1 MLEAWITREYF
12 CVELDC
18 FREVFCAEGLAAF
31 CFELEE
37 LGAKKEEDTCSADMV
52 MLGLGE
58 RALEDREKLSKIA
71 EKLRLSQPHER
82 T

>member
-1 MLEAWITREYF
+1 
-12 CVELDC
+12 
-18 FREVFCAEGLAAF
+18 LAAF
-31 CFELEE
+31 CFELDI

-58 RALEDREKLSKIA
+58 RALKDREKLSKIA
-71 EKLRLSQPHER
+71 EKLRLSQLHER